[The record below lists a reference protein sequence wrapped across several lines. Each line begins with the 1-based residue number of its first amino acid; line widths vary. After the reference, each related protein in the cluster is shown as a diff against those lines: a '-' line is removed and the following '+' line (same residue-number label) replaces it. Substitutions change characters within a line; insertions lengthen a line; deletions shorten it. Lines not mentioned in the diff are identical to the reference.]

1 MARIVLG
8 VAGGIAAYKVV
19 EVLRRLRESG
29 HDVRVVPTEA
39 SLNFVGAATW
49 QALSGEPVQT
59 AVFEDTDQVAH
70 VQLGQTADLVVI
82 APATADLMARATT
95 GRADDLLTNV
105 LLTSRAPVV
114 MVPAMHTEMWQHP
127 ATRANVQTLRDR
139 GVVVVDPA
147 DGRLTG
153 RDSGPGRLPE
163 PVDICRI
170 VESFVESPG
179 HVVHAAGQDLAGRH
193 VVISAGGTR
202 EALDPVRFLGNASSG
217 RMGIALARAARVRGA
232 EVTLVAANVTEPMP
246 WGCRIIPVTS
256 TADLDDAM
264 RGAVV
269 DADVVV
275 MAAAVADYR
284 PAEVEAT
291 KQKKTGDKGVTLDL
305 EQTQDVLAGL
315 VAQRAESDDPARR
328 AQTIVGFA
336 AETASGEALDQLAR
350 AKLQRKGCDLLVAN
364 DVTSGAVF
372 GAADTTV
379 HVYTQDS
386 SGPSAGGST
395 WRGSKGVVAHQILDS
410 ILKYKMESQ

>member
-170 VESFVESPG
+170 VESFLESPG

-217 RMGIALARAARVRGA
+217 RMGICL
-232 EVTLVAANVTEPMP
+232 LY
-246 WGCRIIPVTS
+246 TS
-256 TADLDDAM
+256 PSP
-264 RGAVV
+264 R
-269 DADVVV
+269 
-275 MAAAVADYR
+275 
-284 PAEVEAT
+284 
-291 KQKKTGDKGVTLDL
+291 
-305 EQTQDVLAGL
+305 
-315 VAQRAESDDPARR
+315 
-328 AQTIVGFA
+328 
-336 AETASGEALDQLAR
+336 
-350 AKLQRKGCDLLVAN
+350 
-364 DVTSGAVF
+364 
-372 GAADTTV
+372 
-379 HVYTQDS
+379 DS
-386 SGPSAGGST
+386 
-395 WRGSKGVVAHQILDS
+395 
-410 ILKYKMESQ
+410 

>member
-59 AVFEDTDQVAH
+59 GVFEDIDQVAH
-70 VQLGQTADLVVI
+70 VQLGQTADIVVV
-82 APATADLMARATT
+82 APATADLISRAAT

-127 ATRANVQTLRDR
+127 ATRSNVQTLRDR

-153 RDSGPGRLPE
+153 KDSGPGRLPE
-163 PVDICRI
+163 PADIRQI
-170 VESFVESPG
+170 VETLIESPE
-179 HVVHAAGQDLAGRH
+179 HVASAAGRDLAGYH

-232 EVTLVAANVTEPMP
+232 EVTLVAANVAEPMP
-246 WGCRIIPVTS
+246 WGCRVVPVTS

-264 RGAVV
+264 QAAAS

-284 PAEVEAT
+284 PAEVEVT
-291 KQKKTGDKGVTLDL
+291 KQKKSGGEGVTLDL

-315 VAQRAESDDPARR
+315 VAEREQSADPARN

-336 AETASGEALDQLAR
+336 AETASGDDLERLAR
-350 AKLQRKGCDLLVAN
+350 TKLQRKGCDLLVAN
-364 DVTSGAVF
+364 DVSSGAVF
-372 GAADTTV
+372 GADDTTV
-379 HVYTQDS
+379 HVFTAGS
-386 SGPSAGGST
+386 SETTAT
-395 WRGSKGVVAHQILDS
+395 WQGSKGAVAHRILDS
-410 ILKYKMESQ
+410 ILKCKMESQ